1 MTPLTVINCLTQL
14 FPMLGTRAFTHSDR
28 SSSFQSYELKSWL
41 LSHGVTTNQ
50 TTSYNPRGNV
60 QCEKYNDIIWK
71 AILGA
76 LKSRKLPVA
85 HWELVMTD
93 ALHSI
98 RSLLCLSIN
107 CTPHER
113 MFRHTR
119 RSVSGMSLPGCLKLG
134 PIYVKR
140 HARNKGDSLV
150 DEA

>member
-1 MTPLTVINCLTQL
+1 MAT
-14 FPMLGTRAFTHSDR
+14 S
-28 SSSFQSYELKSWL
+28 
-41 LSHGVTTNQ
+41 Q
-50 TTSYNPRGNV
+50 TTSYNPRGNG

-71 AILGA
+71 AILGE
-76 LKSRKLPVA
+76 LKSRKLRVTYG
-85 HWELVMTD
+85 ELVMTD

-119 RSVSGMSLPGCLKLG
+119 RSVSGMSLPSWLKLG

-140 HARNKGDSLV
+140 HVRNKRNSFI
-150 DEA
+150 DEAQLSSSILPTLVFTLTMIGKLLLLKEIWLCVLRSKM